1 MPTIPDG
8 WFIVRDG
15 PSREGD
21 RAEINHG
28 DGKFS
33 PIPRSCIGIDV
44 RYFYTLIRQVPQL
57 DPTPLESEV
66 PP

>member
-21 RAEINHG
+21 RAAWLHNNG
-28 DGKFS
+28 VFA
-33 PIPRSCIGIDV
+33 PIPPGHIGIDV